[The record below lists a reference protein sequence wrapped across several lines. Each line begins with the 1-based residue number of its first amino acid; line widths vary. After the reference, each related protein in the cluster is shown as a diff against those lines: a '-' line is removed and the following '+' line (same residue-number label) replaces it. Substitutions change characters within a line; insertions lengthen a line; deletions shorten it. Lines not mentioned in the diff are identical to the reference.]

1 MRRLTCRMYRP
12 AHLVFIIAFLFSFL
26 SFPPAGRTQNS
37 FQFDFNADCRKAYEE
52 IIKLKLHTGKLILEA
67 EKKAHPNNLI
77 PYFLENYID
86 FFTLYFNEDPEE
98 FRRRRSS
105 LDQRLAMM
113 KKGSPSSPFYL
124 YTRSVIY
131 FQWAAVDI
139 KFGERWD
146 AAWSFRRSFLTGK
159 DNLEKFPEFQPSRM
173 LQGSMQVAAGTIP
186 PGYQWLSSL
195 LGIHGSIDAGMQ
207 ILENMLSSQDP
218 YALIFHDEATF
229 YYLYLKFYI
238 QNQRDQVF
246 QYIRK
251 QNWNMR
257 NNHLFAYL
265 VANLSLN
272 NQDASITEQIIS
284 QLNRDPGYLEMP
296 VWDMQMGYA
305 KADRLDPGSIVYMD
319 RYLKNFKGKFYVK
332 DVLQKISWIYYLQNE
347 PEKAQAARARILVS
361 GNTETDADKQALKEA
376 ESGRWPN
383 AVLLKARLLDDGG
396 YYSRALQVLSGIQLS
411 TFTDIQDQLE
421 YSYRIG
427 RIYDALNRKSEA
439 IAAYQEAM
447 KLGENRREYYGARAA
462 LQMGYIYEDRGDKK
476 TALIY
481 FKKVLAMKSHDYKNA
496 LDQKAKAGI
505 ERCSEG

>member
-1 MRRLTCRMYRP
+1 MCPLTCIMERP
-12 AHLVFIIAFLFSFL
+12 DYPVIIAFLISFI
-26 SFPPAGRTQNS
+26 SFMPDGRTQTLS
-37 FQFDFNADCRKAYEE
+37 KFDFNSDCRKAYEE
-52 IIKLKLHTGKLILEA
+52 IIKLKLNTGKQILEA
-67 EKKAHPNNLI
+67 EKKAHPDNLI
-77 PYFLENYID
+77 PYFLDNYID

-98 FRRRRSS
+98 FHHRKVSQ
-105 LDQRLAMM
+105 DQRLALM

-131 FQWAAVDI
+131 FQWAAINI

-146 AAWSFRRSFLTGK
+146 AAWAFRRSFLTGK
-159 DNLEKFPEFQPSRM
+159 ENLEKFPDFQPSIM
-173 LQGSMQVAAGTIP
+173 LQGSMEVAAGTIP
-186 PGYQWLSSL
+186 PGYQWLSNL
-195 LGIHGSIDAGMQ
+195 LGIHGTIDAGMHK
-207 ILENMLSSQDP
+207 LERMLNSPDP
-218 YALIFHDEATF
+218 YAVIFHDEASF

-238 QNQRDQVF
+238 QNQREQVF
-246 QYIRK
+246 QFIRK
-251 QNWNMR
+251 QNWNTR

-272 NQDASITEQIIS
+272 NQDASVTEQVIS
-284 QLNRDPGYLEMP
+284 HLNQDPGYLEMP

-305 KADRLDPGSIVYMD
+305 KADRLDPESIVYMD
-319 RYLKNFKGKFYVK
+319 RYLQKFKGNFYVK
-332 DVLQKISWIYYLQNE
+332 DVLQKISWIYYLGNE
-347 PEKAQAARARILVS
+347 PEKAEAARARILVS

-383 AVLLKARLLDDGG
+383 PVLLKARLLDDGG
-396 YYSRALQVLSGIQLS
+396 YYSQALQVLSDKKFS
-411 TFTDIQDQLE
+411 SFKDVQDQLE

-427 RIYDALNRKSEA
+427 RIYDALNRKQEA

-447 KLGENRREYYGARAA
+447 KLGENRKEYYGARAA

-476 TALIY
+476 NALIY

-505 ERCSEG
+505 ERCTEG